1 MFRGGLSG
9 LAGPIS
15 GFRRCMADEP
25 TGPDPAACA
34 AGAAEQLGEQIYKL
48 FTASVSRHK
57 QVPTSFSYSSRSGR
71 NLGRPIRSRHP
82 RKGEFP

>member
-1 MFRGGLSG
+1 MFGGALSD
-9 LAGPIS
+9 LAEPIS

-25 TGPDPAACA
+25 TGPDPAACTA
-34 AGAAEQLGEQIYKL
+34 DAAEQLGEQIYKL